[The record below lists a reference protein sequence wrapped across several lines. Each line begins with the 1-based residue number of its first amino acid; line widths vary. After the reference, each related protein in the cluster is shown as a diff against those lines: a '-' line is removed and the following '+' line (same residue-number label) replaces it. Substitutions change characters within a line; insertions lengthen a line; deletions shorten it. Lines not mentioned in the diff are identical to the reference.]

1 MESTKGCTEAVP
13 LLYPPDVTN
22 ETARKAFKQKLLKER
37 PETLFSDLY
46 KTGEVSNLILF
57 TDQPLAWHSAISA
70 HYPSVKK
77 EGICNG
83 WKIKVKEAE
92 DSDTFMM
99 TVNLH
104 KNGTIM
110 VQGNLKLFEMD
121 FLLIK
126 ERAQQERSSS
136 TDSSQVPAPS
146 CLTTE
151 QPPEE
156 KEPTSPEQ
164 VQDPQLNR
172 TITELKV
179 KFTELER
186 ELVQL
191 RELIIQQPCQPTTAQ
206 PDPCTISTELGM
218 LRQDRDSCRRELS
231 LLRTEIRELHQDRE
245 QRLAALTA
253 LTEEGKELRGE
264 REEHRRELTSLS
276 KEVEELRGER
286 EEHSR
291 ELTSLSK
298 EVEELRGERG
308 EHSRALTTLSEQLQE
323 RGGATQDLDE
333 KLDHNQDPV
342 SSQDPPIQE
351 PTSTPSSTSSPQ
363 TSTSPHSTRPAQ
375 QREKTDIVLLIDS
388 NGKFL
393 NEKKLFPT
401 HKVAKIWCPNTH
413 QAIDL
418 LSEERLGSPSHIIIH
433 TGTNDLRSQQERVSE
448 SLKRVIEKASTT
460 FPNSRVVI
468 STLLPR
474 KDFHPDTIHRIN
486 NSLSRDCARRPNVHL
501 AHHPTLDISCLY
513 DHVHLFKSTV
523 PIFALTLKSV
533 ALNRDQSTARRKST
547 SAHNPHR
554 TPRHPQPT
562 SRPTQWRQDH
572 PQPHPHHVQIRPHQG
587 NHDPPQARPQSLLSL
602 GAPPQPQRQEP
613 HPGPLSYAQVVRRA
627 AEPTLT
633 TPPHNELKDIQQM
646 LSLLC
651 SHLIGQVPQ

>member
-1 MESTKGCTEAVP
+1 
-13 LLYPPDVTN
+13 
-22 ETARKAFKQKLLKER
+22 
-37 PETLFSDLY
+37 
-46 KTGEVSNLILF
+46 
-57 TDQPLAWHSAISA
+57 
-70 HYPSVKK
+70 
-77 EGICNG
+77 
-83 WKIKVKEAE
+83 
-92 DSDTFMM
+92 
-99 TVNLH
+99 
-104 KNGTIM
+104 
-110 VQGNLKLFEMD
+110 MD

-191 RELIIQQPCQPTTAQ
+191 RELISQQPCQPTTAQ

-253 LTEEGKELRGE
+253 LTEEVEELRGE

-291 ELTSLSK
+291 
-298 EVEELRGERG
+298 
-308 EHSRALTTLSEQLQE
+308 ALTTLSEQPQE

-351 PTSTPSSTSSPQ
+351 PTPTPSSTSSPQ

-401 HKVAKIWCPNTH
+401 HNVAKIWCPNTH
-413 QAIDL
+413 HAIDL

-433 TGTNDLRSQQERVSE
+433 TGTNDLEPAGE
-448 SLKRVIEKASTT
+448 
-460 FPNSRVVI
+460 
-468 STLLPR
+468 
-474 KDFHPDTIHRIN
+474 DFHPDTIHRIN
-486 NSLSRDCARRPNVHL
+486 SSLSRDCARRPNVHL

-523 PIFALTLKSV
+523 PIFAQTLKSV

-547 SAHNPHR
+547 SAHNPTEHQDILNQ
-554 TPRHPQPT
+554 HPDQHNGDKTTSAPPT
-562 SRPTQWRQDH
+562 SCPNQT
-572 PQPHPHHVQIRPHQG
+572 
-587 NHDPPQARPQSLLSL
+587 
-602 GAPPQPQRQEP
+602 PQRQP
-613 HPGPLSYAQVVRRA
+613 
-627 AEPTLT
+627 
-633 TPPHNELKDIQQM
+633 
-646 LSLLC
+646 
-651 SHLIGQVPQ
+651 